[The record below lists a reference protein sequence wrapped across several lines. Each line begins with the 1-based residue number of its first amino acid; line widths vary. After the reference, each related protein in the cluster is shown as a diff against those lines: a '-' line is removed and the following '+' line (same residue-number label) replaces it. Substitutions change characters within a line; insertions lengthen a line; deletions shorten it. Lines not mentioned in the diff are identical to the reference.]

1 MKLHAQHR
9 LPVFIALSLAVHLVW
24 FVGQRSWTLHPPQ
37 QDNSLMAIHISEPHP
52 PEHTKKSKP
61 DTVKT
66 QDQTPPLT
74 EQTSRHQPPST
85 QVQPQTSQQQ
95 ATQLTRARI
104 IGQIKQRLVQYFVY
118 PTLARRQGWQG
129 QVTLGFKVDGAGSI
143 RHIHV
148 KHSSGYAILDDSAV
162 SAMQQVGQVQLDE
175 MGFMDQFWQL
185 EIPIIYRL
193 EG

>member
-1 MKLHAQHR
+1 M
-9 LPVFIALSLAVHLVW
+9 SVHINET
-24 FVGQRSWTLHPPQ
+24 S
-37 QDNSLMAIHISEPHP
+37 P
-52 PEHTKKSKP
+52 PEHSAEKPPAKTSPVRPAAQDTQKNSLQGSPASK
-61 DTVKT
+61 
-66 QDQTPPLT
+66 Q
-74 EQTSRHQPPST
+74 
-85 QVQPQTSQQQ
+85 QVQQEPPQDLN
-95 ATQLTRARI
+95 QLARARI
-104 IGQIKQRLVQYFVY
+104 IGQVQQRLVQYFIY

-129 QVTLGFKVDGAGSI
+129 QVTLGFKVDGRGSI

-175 MGFMDQFWQL
+175 IGFMDQFWQL